1 MKTLPAFGTSVSRPL
16 GSLAARL
23 AQTVSA
29 FISGTTPAMNERS
42 GHPVALK
49 LARGEVYR
57 LDQRGDTHEIQVLD
71 GTLWLTT
78 TPAKGDIV
86 LRGGERFSAPDSGL
100 VVFEALED
108 ASVLLIGN
116 A

>member
-1 MKTLPAFGTSVSRPL
+1 MKTLPALGTSVSRPL

-29 FISGTTPAMNERS
+29 FILGTTPAMNERS
-42 GHPVALK
+42 GHPVALE

-57 LDQRGDTHEIQVLD
+57 LDQQEDVREIQVLD

-78 TPAKGDIV
+78 TPATLDIV
-86 LRGGERFSAPDSGL
+86 LRGGERFPAPASGP
-100 VVFEALED
+100 VVFEALKD
-108 ASVLLIGN
+108 ASVLLIGRT
-116 A
+116 